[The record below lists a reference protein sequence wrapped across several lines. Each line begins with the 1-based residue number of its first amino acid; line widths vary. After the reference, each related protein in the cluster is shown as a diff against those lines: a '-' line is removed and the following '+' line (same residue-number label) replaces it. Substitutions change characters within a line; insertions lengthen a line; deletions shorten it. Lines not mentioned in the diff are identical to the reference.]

1 MFKRSTLLKY
11 CEISKFAS
19 SFDCLFSPG
28 FSAKYCTYSM
38 MDDVNKNV
46 VHFELVQVSVHTSFS
61 PLYDMVTLLNFFT
74 IYFKEIFTVI
84 FLYLF
89 PKYNLSKVVKTIE
102 DLNMFF

>member
-19 SFDCLFSPG
+19 SFHCLFSPG

-46 VHFELVQVSVHTSFS
+46 VHFELVQVSEHMSFS
-61 PLYDMVTLLNFFT
+61 PLYDMLTLHNSFFN
-74 IYFKEIFTVI
+74 V
-84 FLYLF
+84 L
-89 PKYNLSKVVKTIE
+89 
-102 DLNMFF
+102 

>member
-46 VHFELVQVSVHTSFS
+46 VHFELVQVSEHTSFS
-61 PLYDMVTLLNFFT
+61 PHGDFT
-74 IYFKEIFTVI
+74 EIF
-84 FLYLF
+84 
-89 PKYNLSKVVKTIE
+89 YNL
-102 DLNMFF
+102 F